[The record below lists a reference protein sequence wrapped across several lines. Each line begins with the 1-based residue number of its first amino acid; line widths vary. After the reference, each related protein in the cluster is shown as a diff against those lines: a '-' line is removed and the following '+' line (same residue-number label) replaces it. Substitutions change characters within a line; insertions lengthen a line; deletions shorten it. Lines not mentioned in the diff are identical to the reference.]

1 MDFWLNVAF
10 LALKSEIQWTW
21 FIIKLPYHDAA
32 YKGWFILDHW
42 FIKLKHAHTKRLFSD
57 LNLNLST
64 QDRKA
69 VIEQAK
75 KETDGII
82 MIFECMLFLADKLF

>member
-1 MDFWLNVAF
+1 M
-10 LALKSEIQWTW
+10 E
-21 FIIKLPYHDAA
+21 
-32 YKGWFILDHW
+32 
-42 FIKLKHAHTKRLFSD
+42 RLFSD
-57 LNLNLST
+57 LSLNLST